1 MKTGI
6 LPTSEDTMQV
16 DTDTSSNNQQI
27 NELQDLINQ
36 FSITEASDKLDAV
49 EFITIDNDNGED
61 TEITD
66 EEIISCVRPIIQ
78 TETEDDNVVLQTIT
92 TTEVLKS
99 LDTVTSYIKNPPQN
113 LVFELKHIN
122 SINVIKNQI
131 SRHEIN
137 SKNQTTLER
146 WFT

>member
-1 MKTGI
+1 M
-6 LPTSEDTMQV
+6 
-16 DTDTSSNNQQI
+16 
-27 NELQDLINQ
+27 
-36 FSITEASDKLDAV
+36 

-99 LDTVTSYIKNPPQN
+99 LDTVISYIKNPQN

-131 SRHEIN
+131 ARHEIN
-137 SKNQTTLER
+137 SKHQTKLER

>member
-1 MKTGI
+1 MSSIEPSKMKRKI
-6 LPTSEDTMQV
+6 LTW
-16 DTDTSSNNQQI
+16 
-27 NELQDLINQ
+27 
-36 FSITEASDKLDAV
+36 
-49 EFITIDNDNGED
+49 
-61 TEITD
+61 
-66 EEIISCVRPIIQ
+66 
-78 TETEDDNVVLQTIT
+78 

-137 SKNQTTLER
+137 SKKQTTLER

>member
-36 FSITEASDKLDAV
+36 FNITEASDKLDAV

-78 TETEDDNVVLQTIT
+78 TETEDGDVVPQTIT

-99 LDTVTSYIKNPPQN
+99 LDTVISYIKNPPQN

-137 SKNQTTLER
+137 SKKQTTLER

>member
-1 MKTGI
+1 MGI
-6 LPTSEDTMQV
+6 LLTSEDTMQV

-36 FSITEASDKLDAV
+36 FNITEASDKFDAV
-49 EFITIDNDNGED
+49 EFITIDNDNED

-78 TETEDDNVVLQTIT
+78 TETEDNNVVPQTIT

-99 LDTVTSYIKNPPQN
+99 LDTVISYIKNPPQN

-137 SKNQTTLER
+137 SKKQTTLER

>member
-1 MKTGI
+1 M
-6 LPTSEDTMQV
+6 
-16 DTDTSSNNQQI
+16 
-27 NELQDLINQ
+27 
-36 FSITEASDKLDAV
+36 

-78 TETEDDNVVLQTIT
+78 TETEDDNVVVLQTIT
-92 TTEVLKS
+92 VTEVLKS
-99 LDTVTSYIKNPPQN
+99 LDTVISYIKNPPQN

-122 SINVIKNQI
+122 SINVTKNQI
-131 SRHEIN
+131 ARHEIN
-137 SKNQTTLER
+137 SKQQTTLER

>member
-1 MKTGI
+1 LKTGI
-6 LPTSEDTMQV
+6 LPTSEGTTQV

-66 EEIISCVRPIIQ
+66 EDIISCVRPIIQ

-99 LDTVTSYIKNPPQN
+99 LDTVTSYIKNPPQ
-113 LVFELKHIN
+113 
-122 SINVIKNQI
+122 
-131 SRHEIN
+131 
-137 SKNQTTLER
+137 TL
-146 WFT
+146 FLS

>member
-1 MKTGI
+1 
-6 LPTSEDTMQV
+6 MQV

-36 FSITEASDKLDAV
+36 FNITEASDKLDAV

-78 TETEDDNVVLQTIT
+78 TETEEEDLFHRQ
-92 TTEVLKS
+92 L
-99 LDTVTSYIKNPPQN
+99 PQQ
-113 LVFELKHIN
+113 KY
-122 SINVIKNQI
+122 
-131 SRHEIN
+131 
-137 SKNQTTLER
+137 
-146 WFT
+146 

>member
-1 MKTGI
+1 MSSIEPSKMKRKI
-6 LPTSEDTMQV
+6 LTW
-16 DTDTSSNNQQI
+16 
-27 NELQDLINQ
+27 
-36 FSITEASDKLDAV
+36 
-49 EFITIDNDNGED
+49 
-61 TEITD
+61 
-66 EEIISCVRPIIQ
+66 
-78 TETEDDNVVLQTIT
+78 

-122 SINVIKNQI
+122 SINIIKNQI

-137 SKNQTTLER
+137 SKKQTTLR

>member
-1 MKTGI
+1 
-6 LPTSEDTMQV
+6 MQKN
-16 DTDTSSNNQQI
+16 THI
-27 NELQDLINQ
+27 N
-36 FSITEASDKLDAV
+36 TEASDKLGAV

-92 TTEVLKS
+92 TTKVLKS
-99 LDTVTSYIKNPPQN
+99 LDTVISYIKN

-131 SRHEIN
+131 DRHEIN
-137 SKNQTTLER
+137 SKQQTTLER